1 MGIIGHEQVLSSF
14 IRAINSNRI
23 SHAHI
28 LVGDD
33 GIGKSPLA
41 TAIAIKLIGKEEN
54 REYID
59 IVHWT
64 VEKNKASIGV
74 GAIRELIQEINKKP
88 YEVDRKVIVIH
99 QGDKMTAQAQ
109 NALLKTIEEPPKNV
123 FMFILCENLESILDT
138 IKSRCQIH
146 RLNPLKESDMRNF
159 LKLKYPSL
167 DETQLKVVEA
177 FSDGTP
183 GKAETLIHDDNFN
196 KLREAAIEILG
207 NIKKVSTEELLGYE
221 DYFTKLSDSWQSII
235 NIIIT
240 ILRDTII
247 YKEVGDENLI
257 INVDKLQNIKELA
270 NMFSLS
276 KLNDIISIVEDTRRT
291 LEKNVNLSLTFTVML
306 LKIQEA

>member
-74 GAIRELIQEINKKP
+74 GVIRELIQEINKKP
-88 YEVDRKVIVIH
+88 YEVDRKVIIIH
-99 QGDKMTAQAQ
+99 QGDKMTTQAQ

-146 RLNPLKESDMRNF
+146 RLNPLKENDMRNF

-177 FSDGTP
+177 FSDGIP

>member
-14 IRAINSNRI
+14 TRAINSNRI

-88 YEVDRKVIVIH
+88 YEVDKKVIVIH

-177 FSDGTP
+177 FSDGIP

>member
-14 IRAINSNRI
+14 IGAINSNRI

-64 VEKNKASIGV
+64 VEENKASIGV

-88 YEVDRKVIVIH
+88 YEVDRKIIVIH

-146 RLNPLKESDMRNF
+146 RLNPLKESDMRKF
-159 LKLKYPSL
+159 LKLKYPNF

-177 FSDGTP
+177 FSDGIP
-183 GKAETLIHDDNFN
+183 GKAEILIHDDNFN
-196 KLREAAIEILG
+196 KLREAAMEILG

-247 YKEVGDENLI
+247 YKEIGDENLI

-291 LEKNVNLSLTFTVML
+291 LERNVNLSLTFTVML